1 MLEVAL
7 ADLQKRFD
15 AVELRTRPPRQTTA
29 GRDSADCNFT
39 VALLPTGAT
48 ARRVLYPRRRAI
60 DVTITRDRSNG
71 RRVAERKPRRR
82 YDIGHNRNS
91 HVPVG
96 VLFFL
101 IAEEFFERM
110 TIEANAPAG

>member
-1 MLEVAL
+1 
-7 ADLQKRFD
+7 
-15 AVELRTRPPRQTTA
+15 
-29 GRDSADCNFT
+29 
-39 VALLPTGAT
+39 
-48 ARRVLYPRRRAI
+48 VLYPRRRAI
-60 DVTITRDRSNG
+60 DVTITRDRSDD
-71 RRVAERKPRRR
+71 RWVAEREPRRR